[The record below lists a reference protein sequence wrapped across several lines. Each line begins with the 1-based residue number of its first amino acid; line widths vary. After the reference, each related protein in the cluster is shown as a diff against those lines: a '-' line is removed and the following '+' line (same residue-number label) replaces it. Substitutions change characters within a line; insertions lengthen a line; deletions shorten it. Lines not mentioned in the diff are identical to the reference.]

1 MRHYNVRLKEKV
13 SPCHG
18 HHRDFKINRLTFS
31 NKSYIV
37 GFVADVL
44 GNFEQAVLLSV
55 LRLGEDA
62 YGRAILNEVQTR
74 LDRDVAAGAVH
85 STLNRLE
92 GKGLL
97 TSSLGPG
104 TEVRAGRPRRYYKLS
119 SAGQHALNDARAA
132 VNNLWRGFRWPLKG
146 HS

>member
-1 MRHYNVRLKEKV
+1 
-13 SPCHG
+13 
-18 HHRDFKINRLTFS
+18 LTFS
-31 NKSYIV
+31 NESYIV

-55 LRLGEDA
+55 LRLREEA
-62 YGRAILNEVQTR
+62 YGRAILNEVQER
-74 LDRDVAAGAVH
+74 LDREVAAGAVH
-85 STLNRLE
+85 ATLNRLE

-119 SAGQHALNDARAA
+119 SSGQRALNDARAA